1 MSLNICMDC
10 KFEKKRCQCIIESII
25 MEENMIKKIK
35 DKALH
40 YWANHK
46 IESLVFIVLVAAL
59 IIK

>member
-1 MSLNICMDC
+1 M
-10 KFEKKRCQCIIESII
+10 IE
-25 MEENMIKKIK
+25 KIK
-35 DKALH
+35 NKASH